1 MSAELRSELCSFLLI
16 VLTALAGMNVN
27 YHLNCFLPS
36 NIKLLKDIMKYAFCY
51 VIYMLEYIMLKK

>member
-36 NIKLLKDIMKYAFCY
+36 SIKLLKDIMKFKSHWS
-51 VIYMLEYIMLKK
+51 I

>member
-27 YHLNCFLPS
+27 YHLDCFLPS
-36 NIKLLKDIMKYAFCY
+36 SIKLLKDIMKFKYY
-51 VIYMLEYIMLKK
+51 WSIYIMLKK